1 MSLKVSI
8 IPGEYRLMN
17 RGGHDD
23 RRCFHPAKRTDRRRF
38 PPAFWDNL
46 SQVYLTSRALK
57 EHERRNK
64 THASPKRKAPGVSF
78 HNIAKFA
85 RHGGPDLG
93 DIRGYSRQRASTCAT
108 SSDDCRPNLSSRSV
122 VGVAET
128 ADSGP
133 PSPYGYNFEQ
143 YLRDN
148 NIWLFGP
155 SSPCSCSCSCW
166 RPRNWR
172 DLWLLVP
179 EREKPSLPE
188 EYFRYE
194 QFHPAYF
201 ENWHDEMRSEGDVMN
216 EIIPKIAGDDHP
228 LPKNRNVC
236 FSNMDIMTD
245 GVNVRPTPIFYD
257 GACPRDL
264 HPSVIS
270 DLDSLIVPSKLKS
283 HPVAPNLFFET
294 KPLWRGT
301 GVAVQKAC
309 LDGAY
314 GARAMHALQN
324 YGREVPVYDANAYTY
339 SFVYNPV
346 NAALKIY
353 AHYVWPTGPGGGP
366 TYHMKKIRGFW
377 MTMDV
382 DTWVNGAFAF
392 RAIRNLAKAHR
403 DRFIEE
409 ANARASELTA
419 IGSEYVE
426 FPN

>member
-1 MSLKVSI
+1 
-8 IPGEYRLMN
+8 
-17 RGGHDD
+17 
-23 RRCFHPAKRTDRRRF
+23 
-38 PPAFWDNL
+38 
-46 SQVYLTSRALK
+46 
-57 EHERRNK
+57 
-64 THASPKRKAPGVSF
+64 
-78 HNIAKFA
+78 
-85 RHGGPDLG
+85 
-93 DIRGYSRQRASTCAT
+93 
-108 SSDDCRPNLSSRSV
+108 
-122 VGVAET
+122 
-128 ADSGP
+128 
-133 PSPYGYNFEQ
+133 
-143 YLRDN
+143 
-148 NIWLFGP
+148 
-155 SSPCSCSCSCW
+155 
-166 RPRNWR
+166 
-172 DLWLLVP
+172 
-179 EREKPSLPE
+179 
-188 EYFRYE
+188 
-194 QFHPAYF
+194 
-201 ENWHDEMRSEGDVMN
+201 MN